1 MKVLIPEKFA
11 ADGTQVLEEAGVE
24 VTYKPDCT
32 PEELVQLIGEYDG
45 LIVRSA
51 TTVTREVIEAGEN
64 LKVIGRAGVGVDN
77 IDSTAAT
84 ERGIVVCNAPTSNVV
99 SAAEQTMALM
109 LAVMRNTARADAS
122 MKQGKWD
129 RSKFTGHEMQGKTL
143 AVFGLGH
150 VGCLVIERAQAFGM
164 KIIGYDPYCPPERA
178 ESMGVE
184 LLEDINEMCRRAD
197 VITVHLP
204 KTKET
209 TGMFGPEQ
217 YALMKDGV
225 VCINTARGGIYDI
238 EAMADFIESGKIAGA
253 GVDVWENEPVSDS
266 PLHKFENV
274 VLTPHLGAST
284 KEAQTRAATQIAE
297 YVIAGMQGK
306 TVPTVVNSARIP
318 DEVMNQLSP
327 YVPVCQKAGEIL
339 VQLADSAI
347 SKLDV
352 NVFGKI
358 AAQDP
363 SILGT
368 ASVAGILSV
377 GSEVTVNI
385 INANYW
391 AENRGIEVATK
402 TDPVSEDFASYIEL
416 VAHAKNGDFQIAVT
430 KTPAHDNPRIISIM
444 NHDVDFVPGDYVAI
458 MQYQDGP
465 GRMGKIGTLLG
476 NAGISIDS
484 MQIARDTEADAAV
497 VCMNVDRIPNAD
509 LQEKLTQSVD
519 ALNAWFINL

>member
-11 ADGTQVLEEAGVE
+11 TQGIKVLEEAGVE

-32 PEELVQLIGEYDG
+32 AEELVSLVEEYDG

-51 TTVTREVIEAGEN
+51 TTVTREVIEAGKN
-64 LKVIGRAGVGVDN
+64 LKIIGRAGVGVDN

-84 ERGIVVCNAPTSNVV
+84 EHGIIVCNAPTSNVV

-129 RSKFTGHEMQGKTL
+129 RSKFVGHEMQGKTL

-164 KIIGYDPYCPPERA
+164 NIIGYDPYCPPQRA

-184 LLEDINEMCRRAD
+184 LLDDINEMCKRAD

-306 TVPTVVNSARIP
+306 TVATVVNSARIP

-327 YVPVCQKAGEIL
+327 YVPVCQKTGEML
-339 VQLADSAI
+339 AQLATSAI

-352 NVFGKI
+352 NVFGQI
-358 AAQDP
+358 AHQDP
-363 SILGT
+363 TILGT
-368 ASVAGILSV
+368 ASAAGILSV
-377 GSEVTVNI
+377 GSEVNINI

-391 AENRGIEVATK
+391 AENRGIELATK
-402 TDPVSEDFASYIEL
+402 TDPSSEDFASYIEL
-416 VAHAKNGDFQIAVT
+416 IAHTKNGDLQLAAT

-444 NHDVDFVPGDYVAI
+444 NHGVDFVPEEHVVI

-476 NAGISIDS
+476 NAGISIEN
-484 MQIARDTEADAAV
+484 MQIARDTKADAAI
-497 VCMNVDRIPNAD
+497 VCMNVDRTPSKD

-519 ALNAWFINL
+519 ALNAWFIEL

>member
-11 ADGTQVLEEAGVE
+11 ADGTNVLETAGVE

-32 PEELVQLIGEYDG
+32 PQELVQLISEYDG

-51 TTVTREVIEAGEN
+51 TTVTREVIEAGKK

-77 IDSTAAT
+77 IDCDTAT
-84 ERGIVVCNAPTSNVV
+84 QHGVIVCNAPTSNVV

-122 MKQGKWD
+122 MKSGKWD

-164 KIIGYDPYCPPERA
+164 NIIGYDPYCPPQRA
-178 ESMGVE
+178 QSMGVE
-184 LLEDINEMCRRAD
+184 LLDDIDEICKRAD

-209 TGMFGPEQ
+209 TGMFGPDQ

-306 TVPTVVNSARIP
+306 AVATVVNSARIP
-318 DEVMNQLSP
+318 DEVMSQLSP
-327 YVPVCQKAGEIL
+327 YVAVCQKTGEML
-339 VQLADSAI
+339 SQLANSAI

-352 NVFGKI
+352 NVFGSI

-368 ASVAGILSV
+368 ASAAGILSV
-377 GSEVTVNI
+377 GSEINVNI
-385 INANYW
+385 INARYW
-391 AENRGIEVATK
+391 AQNRGIEIVEK
-402 TDPVSEDFASYIEL
+402 TDPVSEEFPSYIEL
-416 VAHAKNGDFQIAVT
+416 VAHAKNGDFQLAAA
-430 KTPAHDNPRIISIM
+430 KTAAHDNPRIISIM
-444 NHDVDFVPGDYVAI
+444 NHDVDFVPSKNVVV

-465 GRMGKIGTLLG
+465 GRIGKIGTLLG

-484 MQIARDTEADAAV
+484 MQIARDSAADAAI
-497 VCMNVDRIPNAD
+497 VCMNVDRIPNKD
-509 LQEKLTQSVD
+509 LQEKLTQAVC
-519 ALNAWFINL
+519 AMNAWFINL